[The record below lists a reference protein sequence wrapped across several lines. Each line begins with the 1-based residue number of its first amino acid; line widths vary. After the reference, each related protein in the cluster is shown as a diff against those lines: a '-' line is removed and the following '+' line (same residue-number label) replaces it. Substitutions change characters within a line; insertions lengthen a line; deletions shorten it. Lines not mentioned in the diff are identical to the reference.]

1 MQSANLGLNDSH
13 ESEVV
18 HYLRFARSKRGEAL
32 KAVADAF
39 GGVVESRLLEDTY
52 TSEEVKELL
61 GSIEDVIRAD
71 IETELIYSSHT
82 NVLLLKQVFEQAEK
96 WHLSLQ
102 TNISELENR
111 YAQLQLANSVLIVNY
126 PLHALWRALMCV
138 VIPNLPSQRYPTKYI
153 VSLLPCHIVGK
164 CSGLTDVAIYT
175 HT

>member
-18 HYLRFARSKRGEAL
+18 HYLRFVRSKRGEAL

-111 YAQLQLANSVLIVNY
+111 YAQLQ
-126 PLHALWRALMCV
+126 
-138 VIPNLPSQRYPTKYI
+138 
-153 VSLLPCHIVGK
+153 
-164 CSGLTDVAIYT
+164 
-175 HT
+175 

>member
-1 MQSANLGLNDSH
+1 MQSTDLGLSDSH

-52 TSEEVKELL
+52 TLEEVKELL
-61 GSIEDVIRAD
+61 GNIEDVIRAD

-111 YAQLQLANSVLIVNY
+111 YATTQQWPLLVCGVLQHSNGRS
-126 PLHALWRALMCV
+126 
-138 VIPNLPSQRYPTKYI
+138 
-153 VSLLPCHIVGK
+153 
-164 CSGLTDVAIYT
+164 
-175 HT
+175 